1 MIVEWL
7 VVAIGAAVLGLLG
20 LMPAPTP
27 PVEVAQLPTTLQ
39 PVMDAFDGVDNW
51 INVGLLVTILA
62 LVGAAWA
69 AHVAIKVV
77 RMLISHVTGGG
88 GAT

>member
-7 VVAIGAAVLGLLG
+7 VRSLVTVVVSIVSVI
-20 LMPAPTP
+20 PAPAVPDEITGLP
-27 PVEVAQLPTTLQ
+27 TLLDPVESALGGIANWLPVT
-39 PVMDAFDGVDNW
+39 
-51 INVGLLVTILA
+51 LLVTFLA

-69 AHVAIKVV
+69 AGAGVRVV
-77 RMLISHVTGGG
+77 RTIISHVTGGG